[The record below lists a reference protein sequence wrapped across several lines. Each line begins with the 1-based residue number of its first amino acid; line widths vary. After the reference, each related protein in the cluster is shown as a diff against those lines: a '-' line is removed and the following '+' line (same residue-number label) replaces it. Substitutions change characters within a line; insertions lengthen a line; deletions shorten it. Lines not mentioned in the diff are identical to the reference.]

1 MGALLLL
8 HIQVDLLLIFLLLQ
22 SLVGAPRLL
31 QAIAKDGIIPILNP
45 LGASDKRGEPVR
57 AILVT
62 IAICEFAILG
72 E

>member
-1 MGALLLL
+1 M
-8 HIQVDLLLIFLLLQ
+8 
-22 SLVGAPRLL
+22 GAPRLL

-72 E
+72 NFHRVFAPRSAALGFCMT